1 MLIIHVKEGLPE
13 LWTTL
18 GQGHQTFSVK
28 GQMEDILR
36 FSSHILCW
44 PNYSILRG
52 TAPGRHMVGLHQ
64 VLKRNAFTVTLQ
76 TLQQFLVNLNA
87 YFRMGSVA
95 VLCLVAQS
103 CPTLY
108 DPMDCSPRTPLSVG
122 GRNTRVGCHAL
133 LREPS
138 RPGKISRVSLI
149 AGRFFTH

>member
-36 FSSHILCW
+36 FSSHILCR

-95 VLCLVAQS
+95 VLW
-103 CPTLY
+103 
-108 DPMDCSPRTPLSVG
+108 DCGFLGSGVLSPG
-122 GRNTRVGCHAL
+122 GWTWVLAPGGKGC
-133 LREPS
+133 
-138 RPGKISRVSLI
+138 VWMCV
-149 AGRFFTH
+149 